1 MAKKQ
6 SVVNQPLVGFH
17 FSVNFLFNT
26 KNKTTET
33 GFKEIKGIERTILYK
48 PSVEGA
54 TSSDMLGVDKVQYGT
69 LILSRGVVTNSKIHE
84 WYEKHITTF
93 KKYPIP
99 ITINV
104 LDSNHKPLYYYIFYD
119 VYPIKMITSGFNAMK
134 SELLIEELH
143 LVYSKY
149 TQSTSG
155 SFQK

>member
-6 SVVNQPLVGFH
+6 SVGDQPLVGFH
-17 FSVNFLFNT
+17 FSVNFLFNS
-26 KNKTTET
+26 KHKTQET
-33 GFKEIKGIERTILYK
+33 GFKEIKGLNKTIIYT
-48 PSVEGA
+48 PSVEGQ
-54 TSSDMLGVDKVQYGT
+54 TSADMLAVDRVEYGT

-84 WYEKHITTF
+84 WYDKHITTF
-93 KKYPIP
+93 KRYPIP
-99 ITINV
+99 VTVNV
-104 LDSNHKPLYYYIFYD
+104 LDSNHKPVYFFIFYD
-119 VYPIKMITSGFNAMK
+119 VYPVKMITTGFNAMK

>member
-6 SVVNQPLVGFH
+6 SVGDQPLVGFH
-17 FSVNFLFNT
+17 FSVNFLFNS
-26 KNKTTET
+26 KHKTQET
-33 GFKEIKGIERTILYK
+33 GFKEVKGIERSIITQ
-48 PSVEGA
+48 PSISGK
-54 TSSDMLGVDKVQYGT
+54 TSPDMMAIDKIQYGT
-69 LILSRGVVTNSKIHE
+69 LILSRGIVTNSKIHE
-84 WYEKHITTF
+84 WYDKHITTY

-99 ITINV
+99 ITVNV
-104 LDSNHKPLYYYIFYD
+104 LDSNHKPLYFFIFYD